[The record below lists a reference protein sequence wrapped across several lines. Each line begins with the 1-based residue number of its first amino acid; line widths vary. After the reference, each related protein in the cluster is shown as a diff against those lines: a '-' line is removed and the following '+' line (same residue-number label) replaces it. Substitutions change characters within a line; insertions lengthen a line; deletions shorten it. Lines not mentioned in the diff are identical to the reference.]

1 MHTNISQSR
10 HRLAHILGYQCQT
23 YQNVRWVKCWIKN
36 WKINSTFN
44 FFQSLEV
51 SKAILNAN
59 ESSTSISTYRCD
71 FERSTITSLQKSIFI
86 TSNTIQ
92 NDLEIDDVIKVKSD
106 GFSEMELACKVRW
119 MKSWRHSLGILI
131 QKRTFLRLFNDFPS
145 QKLSNPLKHTELFT
159 FLGVV

>member
-119 MKSWRHSLGILI
+119 VKLWGCFGRI
-131 QKRTFLRLFNDFPS
+131 FNDFSP
-145 QKLSNPLKHTELFT
+145 QKSSIPLTQQIFQIFRCRLARPT
-159 FLGVV
+159 